1 MKNPVKL
8 IQETS
13 GAKSR
18 VDFAKRTGI
27 GYATLYSLQSGCPA
41 KMSSRTAEQ
50 LAKHGQMSAIEL
62 QKQYRSWR
70 EQQQQQE

>member
-8 IQETS
+8 IQDTS

-18 VDFAKRTGI
+18 VEFAKKTGI

-50 LAKHGQMSAIEL
+50 LAKYGDISPVEL
-62 QKQYRSWR
+62 QESYESWR
-70 EQQQQQE
+70 GQQQA